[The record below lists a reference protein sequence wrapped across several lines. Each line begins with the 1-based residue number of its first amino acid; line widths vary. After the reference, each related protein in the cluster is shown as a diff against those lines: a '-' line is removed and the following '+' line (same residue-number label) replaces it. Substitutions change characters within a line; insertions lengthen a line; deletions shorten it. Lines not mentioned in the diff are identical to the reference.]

1 MNEIQRVQ
9 DFPQLPVNAN
19 VSSRTKDIYLANN
32 NQKIRLIE
40 DKNSLVRQIHA
51 FVNMTIIDK
60 GVNMEKDDINYI
72 KKRVTDDIMKDFKG
86 LSLEDVQLAF
96 YYGVRGEF
104 GEYYGINPITFY
116 GWLKSY
122 KNVLLPSVLKEVLPL
137 LPKVAEK
144 EVEIDKKEFDI
155 TMLNNLC
162 AYYSKLISG
171 GVYDLFDIG
180 NIYFSFMNRM
190 EMINL
195 SEEEWVEINDLAMG
209 EVKIELSEQNKN
221 LLNQGKSLHRI
232 NLSDAFKEIEAGENK
247 TYNSM
252 LAIYSKR
259 LALKKCLQKLAEN
272 KIDLLHILT
281 LKIQTFNYGK

>member
-32 NQKIRLIE
+32 NQKIRLID
-40 DKNSLVRQIHA
+40 DKNIIVRQIHA

-72 KKRVTDDIMKDFKG
+72 KKRVADDIMKDFKG

-190 EMINL
+190 EMIDL

>member
-32 NQKIRLIE
+32 NQKIRLIK

-190 EMINL
+190 EMIDL

>member
-51 FVNMTIIDK
+51 LINMTIFDK
-60 GVNMEKDDINYI
+60 GVNMEKDDINLI

-137 LPKVAEK
+137 LPKMEEK
-144 EVEIDKKEFDI
+144 EVEIDKKEFDN
-155 TMLNNLC
+155 TMMNNLC
-162 AYYSKLISG
+162 TYYSKLISDSA
-171 GVYDLFDIG
+171 YDLFDIG

-195 SEEEWVEINDLAMG
+195 SEEEWIEINDLAMG
-209 EVKIELSEQNKN
+209 EVKLELSEQNKN

-232 NLSDAFKEIEAGENK
+232 NLTDAFKEIEAGENK
-247 TYNSM
+247 SYNSM
-252 LAIYSKR
+252 IEIYAKR

>member
-9 DFPQLPVNAN
+9 NFPQLPVNAN

-51 FVNMTIIDK
+51 LINMTIFDK
-60 GVNMEKDDINYI
+60 GVNMEKDDINLI

-137 LPKVAEK
+137 LPKMEEK

-162 AYYSKLISG
+162 AYYSKLTSG
-171 GVYDLFDIG
+171 SAYDLFDIG

-195 SEEEWVEINDLAMG
+195 SEEEWIEINDLAMG
-209 EVKIELSEQNKN
+209 EVKLELSEQNKN

-232 NLSDAFKEIEAGENK
+232 NLTDAFKEIEAGENK
-247 TYNSM
+247 SYNAM
-252 LAIYSKR
+252 IEIYAKR

>member
-32 NQKIRLIE
+32 NQKIRLID
-40 DKNSLVRQIHA
+40 DKNIIVRQIHA

-190 EMINL
+190 EMIDL

-252 LAIYSKR
+252 LEIYSKR
-259 LALKKCLQKLAEN
+259 LALKKCLQKLVEN

>member
-9 DFPQLPVNAN
+9 DFQQLPVNAN

-32 NQKIRLIE
+32 NQKIRLID
-40 DKNSLVRQIHA
+40 DKNIIVRQIHA

-137 LPKVAEK
+137 LPKMEEK

-171 GVYDLFDIG
+171 SAYDLFDIG

-195 SEEEWVEINDLAMG
+195 SEEEWIEINDLAMG
-209 EVKIELSEQNKN
+209 EVKLELSEQNKS

-232 NLSDAFKEIEAGENK
+232 NLTDAFKEIEAGENK
-247 TYNSM
+247 SYNSM
-252 LAIYSKR
+252 IEIYAKR

>member
-1 MNEIQRVQ
+1 
-9 DFPQLPVNAN
+9 
-19 VSSRTKDIYLANN
+19 
-32 NQKIRLIE
+32 
-40 DKNSLVRQIHA
+40 
-51 FVNMTIIDK
+51 
-60 GVNMEKDDINYI
+60 MEKDDINLI

-137 LPKVAEK
+137 LPKMEEK

-171 GVYDLFDIG
+171 SAYDLFDIG

-195 SEEEWVEINDLAMG
+195 SEEEWIEINNLAMG
-209 EVKIELSEQNKN
+209 EVKLELSEQNKN

-232 NLSDAFKEIEAGENK
+232 NLTDAFKEIEAGENK
-247 TYNSM
+247 SYNSM
-252 LAIYSKR
+252 IEIYAKR

>member
-32 NQKIRLIE
+32 NQKIRLID
-40 DKNSLVRQIHA
+40 DKNIIVRQIHA

-72 KKRVTDDIMKDFKG
+72 KKRVADDIMKDFKG

-190 EMINL
+190 EMIDL

-252 LAIYSKR
+252 LEIYSKR

>member
-9 DFPQLPVNAN
+9 DFPQLPINAN

-32 NQKIRLIE
+32 NQKIRLID

-51 FVNMTIIDK
+51 LINMTIFDK
-60 GVNMEKDDINYI
+60 GVNMEKDDINLI

-137 LPKVAEK
+137 LPKMEEK

-171 GVYDLFDIG
+171 SSYDLFDIG

-195 SEEEWVEINDLAMG
+195 SEEEWIEINDLAMG
-209 EVKIELSEQNKN
+209 EVKLELSEQNKN

-232 NLSDAFKEIEAGENK
+232 NLTDAFKEIEAGENK
-247 TYNSM
+247 SYNSM
-252 LAIYSKR
+252 IEIYSKR

>member
-32 NQKIRLIE
+32 NQKIRLID
-40 DKNSLVRQIHA
+40 DKNIIVRQIHA

-72 KKRVTDDIMKDFKG
+72 KKRVADDIMKDFKG

-190 EMINL
+190 EMIDL

-252 LAIYSKR
+252 LEIYSKR
-259 LALKKCLQKLAEN
+259 LALKKCLQKLVEN

>member
-32 NQKIRLIE
+32 NQKIRLIK

-190 EMINL
+190 EMIDL

-252 LAIYSKR
+252 LEIYSKR
-259 LALKKCLQKLAEN
+259 LALKKCLQKLVEN

>member
-1 MNEIQRVQ
+1 MNEIKRVQ

-32 NQKIRLIE
+32 HQKIRLID
-40 DKNSLVRQIHA
+40 DKNIIVRQIHA

-104 GEYYGINPITFY
+104 GDYYGINPITFY

-162 AYYSKLISG
+162 AYYSRLVSG

-190 EMINL
+190 EMIDL
-195 SEEEWVEINDLAMG
+195 SEEEWVEINGLAMG
-209 EVKIELSEQNKN
+209 EVKLELSEQNKN

-247 TYNSM
+247 TYYSM
-252 LAIYSKR
+252 LEIYSKR
-259 LALKKCLQKLAEN
+259 LALKKCLQKLVEN

>member
-32 NQKIRLIE
+32 NQKIRLIK

-190 EMINL
+190 EMIDL

-259 LALKKCLQKLAEN
+259 LALKKCLQKLVEN

>member
-32 NQKIRLIE
+32 NQKIRLID
-40 DKNSLVRQIHA
+40 DKNIIVRQIHA

-190 EMINL
+190 EMIDL

-252 LAIYSKR
+252 LEIYSKR

>member
-32 NQKIRLIE
+32 NQKIRLIK

-190 EMINL
+190 EMIDL

-209 EVKIELSEQNKN
+209 EVKLELSEQNKN

-252 LAIYSKR
+252 LEIYSKR
-259 LALKKCLQKLAEN
+259 LALKKCLQKLVEN

>member
-32 NQKIRLIE
+32 NQKIRLID
-40 DKNSLVRQIHA
+40 DKNIIVRQIHA

-72 KKRVTDDIMKDFKG
+72 KKRVADDIMKDFKG

-190 EMINL
+190 EMIDL

-259 LALKKCLQKLAEN
+259 LALKKCLQKLVEN

>member
-1 MNEIQRVQ
+1 
-9 DFPQLPVNAN
+9 
-19 VSSRTKDIYLANN
+19 
-32 NQKIRLIE
+32 
-40 DKNSLVRQIHA
+40 
-51 FVNMTIIDK
+51 MTIIDK

-190 EMINL
+190 EMIDL

-252 LAIYSKR
+252 LEIYSKR
-259 LALKKCLQKLAEN
+259 LALKKCLQKLVEN

>member
-32 NQKIRLIE
+32 NQKIRLID
-40 DKNSLVRQIHA
+40 DKNIIVRQIHA

-190 EMINL
+190 EMIDL

>member
-32 NQKIRLIE
+32 NQKIRLIK

-72 KKRVTDDIMKDFKG
+72 KKRVADDIMKDFKG

-190 EMINL
+190 EMIDL

-252 LAIYSKR
+252 LEIYSKR
-259 LALKKCLQKLAEN
+259 LALKKCLQKLVEN